1 MAAINSSM
9 PAINEPY
16 VVPTPIQRS
25 EHVQEDAIE
34 STLPT
39 NDEPEVAPTTIHG
52 SKHVK
57 EAAIESSLP
66 TNNEIDVPTPIQESE
81 CVHLTEADSV
91 LLSKNKSTQSSRLTR
106 SAHRN
111 LFSNDKDSN
120 ETVAFISS
128 QSLRNC
134 AANKKRQ
141 CKNK

>member
-1 MAAINSSM
+1 MK
-9 PAINEPY
+9 
-16 VVPTPIQRS
+16 
-25 EHVQEDAIE
+25 DAIE

-57 EAAIESSLP
+57 E
-66 TNNEIDVPTPIQESE
+66 
-81 CVHLTEADSV
+81 TEADSV